1 MAGNLAPPE
10 KRKGQSN
17 AVEVPVDALRPGM
30 HVADLGV
37 SWTHH
42 PFLYNR
48 FELDRDSIEKI
59 RKLGLKRIWIDGG
72 ESDLAEP
79 AAGEDDE
86 DAHAAAREE
95 ELVAAEEEAAGTPGE
110 ITREARQVIR
120 QLLEDTR
127 AGKAIEVK
135 NVEEA
140 SSELAAALASDRNAM
155 LALGRIRSRDGYTY
169 QHSVNTGVLFMA
181 FARHLQ
187 LPETKVHLLGTAG
200 MLHDIGKVFVPDHIL
215 TKPAKL
221 TDEEYKRIQTH
232 TVKGGE
238 LLRHTDGINPIIVKI
253 AEQHHERVDG
263 TGYPHRLERKNLPLE
278 VQISSIID
286 VYDAL
291 TAIRAYHKGR
301 PPTEGLAMIMKN
313 AGKAFDN
320 KLTQLFIRCIGVY
333 PPGSLV
339 RLTGDRLAVVVEPR
353 EGHPHQPLV
362 RVVYDLKRER
372 ELDRPY
378 TVDLSTQTDQKV
390 VRHEDPENWF
400 IRPEHYMMESRV

>member
-1 MAGNLAPPE
+1 MA
-10 KRKGQSN
+10 QSN
-17 AVEVPVDALRPGM
+17 PQVNGHEDEDHLTRVQVGQLRPGM
-30 HVADLGV
+30 YVHDLGV
-37 SWTHH
+37 HWGMH
-42 PFLYNR
+42 PFLHSQ
-48 FELDRDSIEKI
+48 FELDQGAIEKI
-59 RKLGLKRIWIDGG
+59 RKLGVKEIVIDTGRG
-72 ESDLAEP
+72 KAATTTASEP
-79 AAGEDDE
+79 TV
-86 DAHAAAREE
+86 EE
-95 ELVAAEEEAAGTPGE
+95 EAQAVAAHEEAAGEPGE

-120 QLLEDTR
+120 GLLEDAR
-127 AGKAIEVK
+127 AGKAIDVK

-140 SSELAAALASDRNAM
+140 SAELSAALTKDRDAM
-155 LALGRIRSRDGYTY
+155 LALGRIRSCDGYTY
-169 QHSVNTGVLFMA
+169 QHSVNSGVLFMA
-181 FARHLQ
+181 FAKYLGF
-187 LPETKVHLLGTAG
+187 PEEKVRLLGTAG
-200 MLHDIGKVFVPDHIL
+200 MLHDIGKVFVPEHIL
-215 TKPAKL
+215 TKPGKL
-221 TDEEYKRIQTH
+221 TDEEYKTIQAH
-232 TVKGGE
+232 AFKGGE
-238 LLRHTDGINPIIVKI
+238 LLRHTDGVDPVVIKV

-263 TGYPHRLERKNLPLE
+263 TGYPCRLARKNLDLE

-353 EGHPHQPLV
+353 EAHPHQPLV
-362 RVVYDLKRER
+362 RVIYDLKRER

-378 TVDLSTQTDQKV
+378 TVDLSAQTDQKV

-400 IRPEHYMMESRV
+400 IRPEHYLAEPRV